1 MINSCLLL
9 FRDINDIYM
18 VIFVLDFRFR
28 RKTSIG
34 GLDDGNYANTG
45 ILCCYDRVGRH
56 VRSY

>member
-28 RKTSIG
+28 RKTSI
-34 GLDDGNYANTG
+34 LDDGNYAN
-45 ILCCYDRVGRH
+45 ILCCYYTVGRH